1 MSRPHLLLA
10 IYILSPFATVGAGC
24 LIAWAI
30 DLLAWNAGRAWGAL

>member
-1 MSRPHLLLA
+1 MSRAGLRLA

-30 DLLAWNAGRAWGAL
+30 DLIAWNAGRALGAL